1 MSYKPRI
8 RQPRGPR
15 QFAVMEA
22 IKTDGSIIPDNRGD
36 EVACQAM
43 CDDGLLVRSRAKGTN
58 NKYEYKLNEDLY
70 EVL

>member
-1 MSYKPRI
+1 MDT
-8 RQPRGPR
+8 
-15 QFAVMEA
+15 
-22 IKTDGSIIPDNRGD
+22 IKTDGSIIPNNRGD